1 MFPFSIIVRRLLAMG
16 ILVAVFGLSAT
27 GVMYLALR
35 GRTVQ
40 VPDLIGKTEE
50 QAEGLLADSGLRMDV
65 RSRTRH
71 EKIPEHAV
79 SDQSPAPGTTVKT
92 GQLVRVSVSLG
103 APPRGASASAR

>member
-1 MFPFSIIVRRLLAMG
+1 MFPLPIIVRRLLTMG
-16 ILVAVFGLSAT
+16 ILVGVFFLSAA
-27 GVMYLALR
+27 GVAYLALR

-40 VPDLIGKTEE
+40 VPDVIGKTES
-50 QAEGLLADSGLRMDV
+50 QAESVLSDSGLRMDV

-71 EKIPEHAV
+71 DRIPEHAV

-103 APPRGASASAR
+103 PQSQGAKTR